1 MNMEGTPIMTKS
13 IASEQFSKLK
23 LIQHNFIVISSSTHP
38 PLLSPSYFLSPRS
51 PRSARSLRSP
61 LPSLPSP
68 PPLSLRSPL
77 QLIVSKH
84 NLLHIITSNLPK
96 SASPAT
102 FSTSKSTPISPTTAP
117 AVAPEMLQR
126 LQLGITKQAPYTSLS

>member
-23 LIQHNFIVISSSTHP
+23 LIEHNFIVISSSTHP

-77 QLIVSKH
+77 QMVMSKH
-84 NLLHIITSNLPK
+84 NLLHFNASKLPK
-96 SASPAT
+96 SASPTT
-102 FSTSKSTPISPTTAP
+102 FSTSKSAPISPTTTP
-117 AVAPEMLQR
+117 AVTPEMSKC
-126 LQLGITKQAPYTSLS
+126 LQLGTTKKAPYDSSL